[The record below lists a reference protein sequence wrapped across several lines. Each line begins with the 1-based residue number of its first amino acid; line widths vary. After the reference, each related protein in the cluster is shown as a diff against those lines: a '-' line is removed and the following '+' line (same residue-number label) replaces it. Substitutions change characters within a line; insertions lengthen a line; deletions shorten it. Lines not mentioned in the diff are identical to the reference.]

1 MRDGTKF
8 KNSLFYR
15 AIYRYKIE
23 NYGWELLHFKLKII
37 MCCESTK
44 AIKFTI
50 IIEMKYRNK
59 VQQEYWVEETNKQI
73 HVLH

>member
-1 MRDGTKF
+1 MKDGTKF
-8 KNSLFYR
+8 KPSLFYR

-23 NYGWELLHFKLKII
+23 NYGWELFHFRLKII
-37 MCCESTK
+37 M

-50 IIEMKYRNK
+50 IIEMKYGNK
-59 VQQEYWVEETNKQI
+59 VKQEYWVEETNKQI

>member
-1 MRDGTKF
+1 
-8 KNSLFYR
+8 
-15 AIYRYKIE
+15 
-23 NYGWELLHFKLKII
+23 

-50 IIEMKYRNK
+50 IIEMKHRNK